1 MYDIPNKI
9 PPSFEKRKEPVE
21 DIKYTPENIWD
32 NIKISNII
40 RRYCRPVDNGSAA
53 FCVLCR

>member
-1 MYDIPNKI
+1 MKQANETTE
-9 PPSFEKRKEPVE
+9 SSLTKE
-21 DIKYTPENIWD
+21 WD

-40 RRYCRPVDNGSAA
+40 RRYCRPVDKGSAA